1 MNSHHKTELSEPVH
15 YVGLDVS
22 KARLDYVTET
32 GTPASVPNT
41 SVGHATLIARLREV
55 PGARVV
61 CEASGG
67 YERALLAALWAA
79 QLGAC
84 RVPPGRVRHY
94 ARAEGLWAKTDRIDA
109 ALLGRYARSM
119 QPRLEQPVPTE
130 CLTLRELLDYR
141 RQLSEQHTA
150 TRNRLEQA
158 GPTLRKLLTAQLEHL
173 AAGLAQAEA
182 AIQAHLHAHPGLQAK
197 AERLRQLQ
205 GVGPILATTLLAY
218 LPELGREDD
227 KRIAALVGV
236 APYAHDSGETSRPRH
251 ARGGRIEV
259 RNVLYMA
266 AVSAA
271 QHNPV
276 LSAFYQ
282 RLRESGKP
290 AKVCLTAVMRKMIVV
305 LNRMLRDPQFPLVS

>member
-109 ALLGRYARSM
+109 ALLGRYARTLLSK
-119 QPRLEQPVPTE
+119 TE
-130 CLTLRELLDYR
+130 LAEADCGMMCLCRRAWRKTWLGGLRSKPGCCPIRGSVGDR
-141 RQLSEQHTA
+141 A
-150 TRNRLEQA
+150 A
-158 GPTLRKLLTAQLEHL
+158 A
-173 AAGLAQAEA
+173 AAGWRGDAPAR
-182 AIQAHLHAHPGLQAK
+182 P
-197 AERLRQLQ
+197 
-205 GVGPILATTLLAY
+205 T
-218 LPELGREDD
+218 GR
-227 KRIAALVGV
+227 G
-236 APYAHDSGETSRPRH
+236 S
-251 ARGGRIEV
+251 
-259 RNVLYMA
+259 
-266 AVSAA
+266 
-271 QHNPV
+271 
-276 LSAFYQ
+276 
-282 RLRESGKP
+282 
-290 AKVCLTAVMRKMIVV
+290 
-305 LNRMLRDPQFPLVS
+305 